1 MFSGSQFFVGC
12 FGDVDFY
19 NSNFFQITVMATE
32 VFRALVT
39 ESRLARTARTPL
51 RVKYSLDFPLEKSDG
66 KPLPKPIT
74 VGFQM

>member
-1 MFSGSQFFVGC
+1 MFSGTQFFVGC

-39 ESRLARTARTPL
+39 ESRLAQKKRATPRL
-51 RVKYSLDFPLEKSDG
+51 RSNIPGRFSS
-66 KPLPKPIT
+66 
-74 VGFQM
+74 